1 MPLRG
6 ARFSR
11 DDPATEPRPR
21 RRITAAEFAAGE
33 AIRWRSREG
42 TVLGRVVRRI
52 TGDGDDDPRYL
63 VRTTDGHEMVR
74 RPGAIE
80 RL

>member
-11 DDPATEPRPR
+11 DEPAADHRPR
-21 RRITAAEFAAGE
+21 RRPVASEFAEGE